1 MSATGTLRN
10 IEHLRAK
17 LKALMPTLSQRYHVA
32 SLALFGSYVRGD
44 ENGGSDLDVL
54 VTFSKTPGLLKFVEL
69 ENTLS
74 DELGVK
80 VDLVMP
86 DALKPGIGKRVAAE
100 AVPV

>member
-1 MSATGTLRN
+1 MMT
-10 IEHLRAK
+10 IENLKAK
-17 LKALMPTLSQRYHVA
+17 LKALLPALAQRYHVA

-44 ENGGSDLDVL
+44 QNNASDLDVL
-54 VTFSKTPGLLKFVEL
+54 VTFSRTPGLLKFVEL

-86 DALKPGIGKRVAAE
+86 DALKPGVSRRVTTE

>member
-1 MSATGTLRN
+1 MITL
-10 IEHLRAK
+10 EHLRMK
-17 LKALMPTLSQRYHVA
+17 LKALLPALAQRYQVA

-44 ENGGSDLDVL
+44 QGSGSDLDVL

-74 DELGVK
+74 DALGVK

>member
-1 MSATGTLRN
+1 MTTLEN
-10 IEHLRAK
+10 LQAK
-17 LKALMPTLSQRYHVA
+17 LRGLLPTIAGRYHVA

-44 ENGGSDLDVL
+44 QNRGSDLDVL
-54 VTFSKTPGLLKFVEL
+54 VTFSRTPGLLKFVEL

-86 DALKPGIGKRVAAE
+86 EALKPEIGRRISAE

>member
-1 MSATGTLRN
+1 MTTLDN
-10 IEHLRAK
+10 LLAK
-17 LKALMPTLSQRYHVA
+17 LRGLLPTIAGRYHVA

-44 ENGGSDLDVL
+44 QNRGSDLDVL
-54 VTFSKTPGLLKFVEL
+54 VTFSRIPGLLKFVEL

-86 DALKPGIGKRVAAE
+86 EALKPEIGRRISAE
-100 AVPV
+100 AVLV

>member
-1 MSATGTLRN
+1 MTTLGN
-10 IEHLRAK
+10 LQAK
-17 LKALMPTLSQRYHVA
+17 LRGLLPTIVGRYHVA

-44 ENGGSDLDVL
+44 QNRGSDLDVL
-54 VTFSKTPGLLKFVEL
+54 VTFSRIPGLLKFVEL

-86 DALKPGIGKRVAAE
+86 EALKPEIGRRISAE

>member
-1 MSATGTLRN
+1 MTTL
-10 IEHLRAK
+10 EHLRTK
-17 LKALMPTLSQRYHVA
+17 LKTLLPALAQRYHVA

-44 ENGGSDLDVL
+44 QNGGSDLDVL

-86 DALKPGIGKRVAAE
+86 DALKPGIGRRVAAE
-100 AVPV
+100 AVAV

>member
-1 MSATGTLRN
+1 MTTMEN
-10 IEHLRAK
+10 LRAR
-17 LKALMPTLSQRYHVA
+17 LKSLLPALAQRYHVA

-44 ENGGSDLDVL
+44 QNGSSDLDVL
-54 VTFSKTPGLLKFVEL
+54 MTFSKTPGLLKFVEL

-86 DALKPGIGKRVAAE
+86 DAIKPGIGQRVAAE

>member
-1 MSATGTLRN
+1 MTTLDN
-10 IEHLRAK
+10 LLAK
-17 LKALMPTLSQRYHVA
+17 LRGLLPTIAGRYHVA

-44 ENGGSDLDVL
+44 QNRGSDLDVL
-54 VTFSKTPGLLKFVEL
+54 VTFSRIPGLLKFVEL

-86 DALKPGIGKRVAAE
+86 EALKPEIGRRISAE

>member
-1 MSATGTLRN
+1 MIATEN
-10 IEHLRAK
+10 FKAK
-17 LKALMPTLSQRYHVA
+17 LKALLPALERRYHVA

-44 ENGGSDLDVL
+44 QNRGSDLDVL
-54 VTFSKTPGLLKFVEL
+54 VTFSRIPGLLKFVEL

-86 DALKPGIGKRVAAE
+86 EALKPGVGRRVTAE

>member
-1 MSATGTLRN
+1 MTTLEN
-10 IEHLRAK
+10 LQAK
-17 LKALMPTLSQRYHVA
+17 LRGLLPTIAGRYHVA

-44 ENGGSDLDVL
+44 QNRGSDLDVL
-54 VTFSKTPGLLKFVEL
+54 VTFSRIPGLLKFVEL

-86 DALKPGIGKRVAAE
+86 EALKPEIGRRISAE

>member
-1 MSATGTLRN
+1 MTTL
-10 IEHLRAK
+10 EHLRTR
-17 LKALMPTLSQRYHVA
+17 LKALLPALAQRYQVA

-44 ENGGSDLDVL
+44 QNGRSDLDVL

-74 DELGVK
+74 DKLGVK

-86 DALKPGIGKRVAAE
+86 DALKPGIGRRVASGTLPA
-100 AVPV
+100 

>member
-1 MSATGTLRN
+1 MTTLDN
-10 IEHLRAK
+10 LLAK
-17 LKALMPTLSQRYHVA
+17 LRGLLPSIAGRYHVA

-44 ENGGSDLDVL
+44 QNRGSDLDVL
-54 VTFSKTPGLLKFVEL
+54 VTFSRIPGLLKFVEL

-86 DALKPGIGKRVAAE
+86 EALKPEIGRRISAE

>member
-1 MSATGTLRN
+1 MIATEN
-10 IEHLRAK
+10 FKAK
-17 LKALMPTLSQRYHVA
+17 LKDLLPALERRYHVA

-44 ENGGSDLDVL
+44 QNAGSDLDVL
-54 VTFSKTPGLLKFVEL
+54 VTFSRTPGLLKFVEL
-69 ENTLS
+69 ENALS

-86 DALKPGIGKRVAAE
+86 DALKPGVSRRVTTE